1 MSDPYDGF
9 CPPPLVNE
17 ELIVNVMTVLWFN
30 CQLSILNAQI
40 INAPP
45 HAIDNQNQAITGL
58 GLMLWF
64 FANYDIEIK
73 YNGTLSVS

>member
-1 MSDPYDGF
+1 MTDSAL
-9 CPPPLVNE
+9 PPLVNE
-17 ELIVNVMTVLWFN
+17 ELIVNVMTVLWFIN

-58 GLMLWF
+58 GLML
-64 FANYDIEIK
+64 
-73 YNGTLSVS
+73 

>member
-1 MSDPYDGF
+1 MIETLQKYFLNNFPTPMTDSAL
-9 CPPPLVNE
+9 PPLVNE

-58 GLMLWF
+58 GLML
-64 FANYDIEIK
+64 
-73 YNGTLSVS
+73 

>member
-1 MSDPYDGF
+1 MMKTLQKYFFKNNFPTPMTDSA
-9 CPPPLVNE
+9 PPPLVNE

-58 GLMLWF
+58 GLML
-64 FANYDIEIK
+64 
-73 YNGTLSVS
+73 